1 MANIT
6 IAGRCYVVTSK
17 LSLADFELVKK
28 HRPKALKILDE
39 ETLEELFAVDV
50 GSDSISKYGISFNSV
65 SNDEGKLATATMMI
79 PHDVDDVQE
88 YVVDKAGAAIA
99 NLNRIEDGLQTVL
112 DEIRSENKKVIDSI
126 TVIV

>member
-88 YVVDKAGAAIA
+88 YVVDKAGATIA